1 MKNTPMKVAILDMY
15 EGSRNLGMHNIQ
27 DIVKE
32 FSHYL
37 EFEIFDVR
45 SEVRVPDLSY
55 DIYIFS
61 GGPGNPL
68 VGDESWLTPFH
79 DLIDDLWQ
87 HNKYSSAEKKYCF
100 FICHSFQMA
109 CHHFGIGSITRRH
122 RKSFGTFPVY
132 KTEAGRKEWLFKALD
147 DPFFVADF
155 REYQVVKPDYE
166 RMEEIGAKLLLIE
179 KERTKAGLQRAM
191 MAVRFSDEMIGTQ
204 FHPEADPKG
213 MRRYFS
219 DEERVIAIL
228 DEFGKA
234 KLEFMVHDLSHPDKI
249 EKTHK
254 IVLPF
259 FLHRVIQGVRE
270 TKLQPA

>member
-1 MKNTPMKVAILDMY
+1 MKNTPVKVAILDMY
-15 EGSRNLGMHNIQ
+15 EGTTNIGMNNIQ

-32 FSHYL
+32 FSLYL
-37 EFEIFDVR
+37 EYQIFDVR
-45 SEVRVPDLSY
+45 SEVKVPDLSH

-68 VGDESWLTPFH
+68 VGDESWLKPFH
-79 DLIDDLWQ
+79 DLIDELWEY
-87 HNKYSSAEKKYCF
+87 NKYNEGTKKYCF

-109 CHHFGIGSITRRH
+109 CHHFGIGNITRRR
-122 RKSFGTFPVY
+122 RKSFGTFPIY
-132 KTEAGRKEWLFKALD
+132 KTDDGRDEWLFKSLD

-155 REYQVVKPDYE
+155 REYQVIDPNFEK
-166 RMEEIGAKLLLIE
+166 MEEIGAKLLCIE
-179 KERTKAGLQRAM
+179 KERTKAGLERAM
-191 MAVRFSDEMIGTQ
+191 MAVRFSPEMIGTQ

-213 MRRYFS
+213 MRKYFS

-228 DEFGKA
+228 EDFGKE
-234 KLEFMVHDLSHPDKI
+234 KLEFMVNDLNHPDKI

-259 FLHRVIQGVRE
+259 FLHRAIQGVRKN
-270 TKLQPA
+270 KLQPA